1 MKTFNRILLFMLA
14 ALIFTACAPTPAS
27 TFTPIPPVNQGNNP
41 YAPQPGDASMQRG
54 EVRIASSSL
63 NVAESQPPQIT
74 LNFSY
79 FPPTP
84 CFQLRAEVN
93 PPDAQNHINISAY
106 AVAEKDKACTL
117 MALATPL
124 KASLA
129 LGSFPKGHYEVWL
142 NNSKV
147 GEFDS

>member
-1 MKTFNRILLFMLA
+1 MPE
-14 ALIFTACAPTPAS
+14 ACAPTQAS
-27 TFTPIPPVNQGNNP
+27 SFPPIPPVNQVNNP
-41 YAPQPGDASMQRG
+41 YAPQSGDGSMLRG
-54 EVRIASSSL
+54 DVRIDSASLS
-63 NVAESQPPQIT
+63 VAESQPPQVT
-74 LNFSY
+74 LNFAY

>member
-1 MKTFNRILLFMLA
+1 MKTFTRILMFLLT
-14 ALIFTACAPTPAS
+14 ALIFSACAPDPAS
-27 TFTPIPPVNQGNNP
+27 TFTPILPASHGSNP
-41 YAPQPGDASMQRG
+41 YAPQPGDASMLRG
-54 EVRIASSSL
+54 DLRIDSASLS
-63 NVAESQPPQIT
+63 VAESQPVQVT
-74 LNFSY
+74 LNLAY

-84 CFQLRAEVN
+84 CFQLRTEVN

-106 AVAEKDKACTL
+106 AVAENGKACTL

-142 NNSKV
+142 NGSKV
-147 GEFDS
+147 GAFDF